1 MNDGQSHLDPSLL
14 MEINMDTQTRTMDTA
29 ELMISPRAARRIVQ
43 LIAAEGNE
51 DLMLRV
57 SVSGGGCSG
66 FKYGF
71 SLDDQRN
78 DDDRAIEIDGATVI
92 VDEISLDLLR
102 GAELDFVEEMI
113 GSYFALRNPN
123 ASSTCGCGSSFAI
136 G

>member
-1 MNDGQSHLDPSLL
+1 ML
-14 MEINMDTQTRTMDTA
+14 METDMDNQTNAVDA
-29 ELMISPRAARRIVQ
+29 AALMISPRAARRIVQ
-43 LIAAEGNE
+43 LISAEGNQ

-78 DDDRAIEIDGATVI
+78 DDDCVIESDGATVI

-113 GSYFALRNPN
+113 GSYFALKNPN
-123 ASSTCGCGSSFAI
+123 AASTCGCGSSFAI
-136 G
+136 S

>member
-1 MNDGQSHLDPSLL
+1 
-14 MEINMDTQTRTMDTA
+14 MDRQTNAMDAA
-29 ELMISPRAARRIVQ
+29 ELMISPRAARRIEQ
-43 LIAAEGNE
+43 LVAAEGNAA
-51 DLMLRV
+51 LMLRV
-57 SVSGGGCSG
+57 AVSGGGCSG

-78 DDDRAIEIDGATVI
+78 DDDRVIKVGGATVI

-113 GSYFALRNPN
+113 GSYFAVRNPN
-123 ASSTCGCGSSFAI
+123 AASTCGCGSSFAI